1 MLSALKLVVSFAQE
15 DHTIRKYDEIAEET
29 KIVSKK
35 ASIQQG
41 IMTGFFLSFMFGFY
55 LFSYAVGSLLIER
68 KDINPATDEVYSVV
82 EIITTSQATMTGMM
96 VFGSIIPIVPAIIKA
111 LMVG

>member
-1 MLSALKLVVSFAQE
+1 
-15 DHTIRKYDEIAEET
+15 
-29 KIVSKK
+29 
-35 ASIQQG
+35 
-41 IMTGFFLSFMFGFY
+41 MFGFY

-96 VFGSIIPIVPAIIKA
+96 VFGSIIPIA
-111 LMVG
+111 